1 MHPQRVES
9 LSHAQRERLAYIDF
23 RLYFMGEV
31 GRPDLA
37 SRFGVAPAG
46 ATRDLALYREV
57 APQNIEFD
65 GSNKIYRIVTN
76 FAPLF
81 EHAPQRVLSA
91 LSLGFGD
98 GVNGES
104 QPLLPC
110 ESPAALSNPQMKILA
125 PICRAIHAKRP
136 VAIRYHSVSSGES
149 ERVIV
154 PFALVDTGLRW
165 HIRAFDRKSGEFRD
179 FVITRIE
186 APLLLDEEPK
196 VNERSDSDIQ
206 WTRIVEVQLVPHPD
220 QPRPAITERDF
231 NMVNG
236 SIELKLRAATAG
248 YMLRRWSVDCSPDHS
263 LRGPEYRLWL
273 NDPLTIY
280 GAKNALLAPGYRSP
294 DKQEQGRSIIMT
306 YNPTRALELLRI
318 GSGRTDAAFREG
330 QEDAIRH
337 IVDGRGRLLVVQKT
351 GWGKSFVY
359 FIATKILR
367 DSGNG
372 PALLISPLLALMRNQ
387 IAAAERMG
395 VRAATINSDN
405 IDDWTQVEAK
415 LARGEIDILLISP
428 ERLANERFRTQVL
441 AGIAAQI
448 SMLVIDEAHCISD
461 WGHDFR
467 PHYRLLERIVKTLP
481 PNLRLL
487 ATTATANN
495 RVMED
500 LAAVLGPKL
509 DVSRG
514 DLNRT
519 SLSLQTIRL
528 PSQAERL
535 AWLAEQLATLQGHGI
550 IYTLTVRDA
559 NQVADWLKTR
569 GFNVEAYTGETG
581 DRREALEQALLNNEV
596 KALVATTALGMGY
609 DKPDLAFVIHYQ
621 MPGSVVAYYQ
631 QVGRAG
637 RALDSAYGVLLSG
650 QEESGITDW
659 FIRSA
664 FPTREEVA
672 EVLGALE
679 EDENG
684 LSVPE
689 LLGRVNLSKGRVD
702 KTIALLSLESPA
714 PIAKQGTKWQLTAAT
729 LSEGFWARAER
740 LTALRRDEHQQMQ
753 DYVSL
758 PFGDHM
764 GFLIGALD
772 GDPSVVTQPAL
783 PALPTGVNEALV
795 RDAIAFLRRTSLP
808 IEPRKKWPD
817 GGMPQYSV
825 KGFIA
830 AGCQAQ
836 PGKALCVWGDAG
848 WGGLVRQGKY
858 HDSKFADDLVGACVK
873 MVREWDPQP
882 KPTWVTCVPSL
893 RHPDLVPNFAK
904 RLAAALGLPFHM
916 VMAKTDNRP
925 EQKTMANSTQQAR
938 NIDGSLELNGQ
949 PVPHGPVILVD
960 DMVDS
965 RWTLTVAAWLLRKN
979 GSGDVWP
986 MALSQTGHDE

>member
-1 MHPQRVES
+1 
-9 LSHAQRERLAYIDF
+9 
-23 RLYFMGEV
+23 
-31 GRPDLA
+31 
-37 SRFGVAPAG
+37 
-46 ATRDLALYREV
+46 
-57 APQNIEFD
+57 
-65 GSNKIYRIVTN
+65 
-76 FAPLF
+76 
-81 EHAPQRVLSA
+81 
-91 LSLGFGD
+91 
-98 GVNGES
+98 
-104 QPLLPC
+104 
-110 ESPAALSNPQMKILA
+110 
-125 PICRAIHAKRP
+125 
-136 VAIRYHSVSSGES
+136 
-149 ERVIV
+149 
-154 PFALVDTGLRW
+154 
-165 HIRAFDRKSGEFRD
+165 
-179 FVITRIE
+179 
-186 APLLLDEEPK
+186 
-196 VNERSDSDIQ
+196 
-206 WTRIVEVQLVPHPD
+206 
-220 QPRPAITERDF
+220 
-231 NMVNG
+231 
-236 SIELKLRAATAG
+236 
-248 YMLRRWSVDCSPDHS
+248 
-263 LRGPEYRLWL
+263 
-273 NDPLTIY
+273 
-280 GAKNALLAPGYRSP
+280 
-294 DKQEQGRSIIMT
+294 MT
-306 YNPTRALELLRI
+306 YNSQRALELLRI
-318 GSGRTDAAFREG
+318 GSGHADATFREG

-359 FIATKILR
+359 FIATKLLR
-367 DSGNG
+367 EGGSG

-405 IDDWTQVEAK
+405 IDDWAQIEAK
-415 LARGEIDILLISP
+415 LLHGEVDILLISP

-441 AGIAAQI
+441 ASIAAQI

-467 PHYRLLERIVKTLP
+467 PHYRLLERIVQTLP

-495 RVMED
+495 RVMAD
-500 LAAVLGPKL
+500 LTAVLGPRL

-535 AWLAEQLATLQGHGI
+535 AWLAQQLAALQGHGI

-559 NQVADWLKTR
+559 NQVADWLKTQ
-569 GFNVEAYTGETG
+569 GFNIESYTGETG

-637 RALDSAYGVLLSG
+637 RSLNSAYGVLLSG
-650 QEESGITDW
+650 QEESNITEW

-664 FPTREEVA
+664 FPNREEVA

-679 EDENG
+679 QEESG

-689 LLGRVNLSKGRVD
+689 LLSRVNLSKGRVD
-702 KTIALLSLESPA
+702 KTIALLSLEAPA

-729 LSEGFWARAER
+729 LSEAFWERAER
-740 LTALRRDEHQQMQ
+740 LTALRREEHQQMQ

-758 PFGDHM
+758 PFGEHM
-764 GFLIGALD
+764 GFLIRALD
-772 GDPSVVTQPAL
+772 GDSSSVTQPTL
-783 PALPTGVNEALV
+783 PPLPTDVDEALI

-817 GGMPQYSV
+817 GGMPHYGV
-825 KGFIA
+825 KGSIA
-830 AGCQAQ
+830 TNHQAQ

-848 WGGLVRQGKY
+848 WGGLVRKGKY
-858 HDSKFADDLVGACVK
+858 RDGKFADDLVRACVK
-873 MVREWDPQP
+873 MIHEWNPQP

-893 RHPDLVPNFAK
+893 RHPDLVPDFAN
-904 RLAAALGLPFHM
+904 RLAAALDLPFHM
-916 VMAKTDNRP
+916 VIAKTDDRP

-938 NIDGSLELNGQ
+938 NIDGSLALSGQ
-949 PVPHGPVILVD
+949 PVPQGPVILVD

-965 RWTLTVAAWLLRKN
+965 RWTLTVATWLLRAS
-979 GSGDVWP
+979 GSGEVYP

>member
-1 MHPQRVES
+1 M
-9 LSHAQRERLAYIDF
+9 AYD
-23 RLYFMGEV
+23 
-31 GRPDLA
+31 P
-37 SRFGVAPAG
+37 
-46 ATRDLALYREV
+46 
-57 APQNIEFD
+57 
-65 GSNKIYRIVTN
+65 K
-76 FAPLF
+76 
-81 EHAPQRVLSA
+81 
-91 LSLGFGD
+91 
-98 GVNGES
+98 
-104 QPLLPC
+104 
-110 ESPAALSNPQMKILA
+110 
-125 PICRAIHAKRP
+125 RAR
-136 VAIRYHSVSSGES
+136 
-149 ERVIV
+149 
-154 PFALVDTGLRW
+154 
-165 HIRAFDRKSGEFRD
+165 
-179 FVITRIE
+179 
-186 APLLLDEEPK
+186 
-196 VNERSDSDIQ
+196 
-206 WTRIVEVQLVPHPD
+206 
-220 QPRPAITERDF
+220 
-231 NMVNG
+231 
-236 SIELKLRAATAG
+236 
-248 YMLRRWSVDCSPDHS
+248 
-263 LRGPEYRLWL
+263 
-273 NDPLTIY
+273 
-280 GAKNALLAPGYRSP
+280 
-294 DKQEQGRSIIMT
+294 
-306 YNPTRALELLRI
+306 ELLRI
-318 GSGRTDAAFREG
+318 GSGRADATFRDG
-330 QEDAIRH
+330 QEDAICH
-337 IVDGRGRLLVVQKT
+337 IVEGKGRLLVVQKT

-359 FIATKILR
+359 FIATKLLR
-367 DSGNG
+367 DEGNG

-405 IDDWTQVEAK
+405 VDDWTAVEGK
-415 LARGEIDILLISP
+415 LAKGEIDILLISP

-495 RVMED
+495 RVMDD

-559 NQVADWLKTR
+559 NQVAEWLKTQ

-581 DRREALEQALLNNEV
+581 DRREQLEQALLDNQV

-650 QEESGITDW
+650 QEEGDITDW

-664 FPTREEVA
+664 FPTRQEVA
-672 EVLGALE
+672 DVLEALE
-679 EDENG
+679 EEPSG

-689 LLGRVNLSKGRVD
+689 LLSRVNLSKGRVD
-702 KTIALLSLESPA
+702 KTIALLSLEAPA
-714 PIAKQGTKWQLTAAT
+714 PIAKQGSKWQLTAAK

-758 PFGDHM
+758 PFGQHM
-764 GFLIGALD
+764 GFLISALD

-783 PALPTGVNEALV
+783 HPLPATVNAELV
-795 RDAIAFLRRTSLP
+795 KEAIAFLCRTSLP

-817 GGMPQYSV
+817 GGMPHYGV

-830 AGCQAQ
+830 PDNRAQ

-858 HDSKFADDLVGACVK
+858 HDGKFADDLVTACVK
-873 MVREWDPQP
+873 MVHEWDSQP

-893 RHPDLVPNFAK
+893 RHPNLVPNFAK
-904 RLAAALGLPFHM
+904 RLAAALGLSFHL
-916 VMAKTDNRP
+916 VIAKTDERP

-938 NIDGSLELNGQ
+938 NIDGSLALNDH
-949 PVPHGPVILVD
+949 PVPKGPVLLVD

-965 RWTLTVAAWLLRKN
+965 RWTLTVSAWLLRQA
-979 GSGDVWP
+979 GSGEVWP

>member
-1 MHPQRVES
+1 
-9 LSHAQRERLAYIDF
+9 
-23 RLYFMGEV
+23 
-31 GRPDLA
+31 
-37 SRFGVAPAG
+37 
-46 ATRDLALYREV
+46 
-57 APQNIEFD
+57 
-65 GSNKIYRIVTN
+65 
-76 FAPLF
+76 
-81 EHAPQRVLSA
+81 
-91 LSLGFGD
+91 
-98 GVNGES
+98 
-104 QPLLPC
+104 
-110 ESPAALSNPQMKILA
+110 
-125 PICRAIHAKRP
+125 
-136 VAIRYHSVSSGES
+136 
-149 ERVIV
+149 
-154 PFALVDTGLRW
+154 
-165 HIRAFDRKSGEFRD
+165 
-179 FVITRIE
+179 
-186 APLLLDEEPK
+186 
-196 VNERSDSDIQ
+196 
-206 WTRIVEVQLVPHPD
+206 
-220 QPRPAITERDF
+220 
-231 NMVNG
+231 
-236 SIELKLRAATAG
+236 
-248 YMLRRWSVDCSPDHS
+248 
-263 LRGPEYRLWL
+263 
-273 NDPLTIY
+273 
-280 GAKNALLAPGYRSP
+280 
-294 DKQEQGRSIIMT
+294 MT
-306 YNPTRALELLRI
+306 YNPQRALELLRI
-318 GSGRTDAAFREG
+318 GSGRADATFREG

-337 IVDGRGRLLVVQKT
+337 VVEGRGRLLVVQKT

-359 FIATKILR
+359 FIATKLLR
-367 DSGNG
+367 EAGKG

-405 IDDWTQVEAK
+405 VDDWTQVEAK

-509 DVSRG
+509 EVSHG
-514 DLNRT
+514 DLNRA
-519 SLSLQTIRL
+519 SLTLQTIRL

-535 AWLAEQLATLQGHGI
+535 AWLAQQLAVLQGHGI

-650 QEESGITDW
+650 QEELDITDW

-664 FPTREEVA
+664 FPTRQEVDD
-672 EVLGALE
+672 VLGALTKAV
-679 EDENG
+679 DG
-684 LSVPE
+684 LSIPE
-689 LLGRVNLSKGRVD
+689 LMTCVNMGKGRIE
-702 KTIALLSLESPA
+702 KTITALSLESPA

-729 LSEGFWARAER
+729 LSEAFWERADRLTKLRRAE
-740 LTALRRDEHQQMQ
+740 LQQMQ
-753 DYVSL
+753 EYVNL
-758 PFGDHM
+758 PFGEHM
-764 GFLIGALD
+764 GFLIRALD
-772 GDPSVVTQPAL
+772 GDSSLVTRPAL
-783 PALPTGVNEALV
+783 PPLPTDVDEALV
-795 RDAIAFLRRTSLP
+795 RDAIEFLRRTSLP
-808 IEPRKKWPD
+808 IEPRRRWPD
-817 GGMPQYSV
+817 GGMPQYGVS
-825 KGFIA
+825 GFIA
-830 AGCQAQ
+830 HQHRAQ

-848 WGGLVRQGKY
+848 WGGLVRRGKY
-858 HDSKFADDLVGACVK
+858 HDGRFADDLVGACVE
-873 MVREWDPQP
+873 MVREWNPQP
-882 KPTWVTCVPSL
+882 NPTWVTCVPSL

-916 VMAKTDNRP
+916 VIAKTDDRP

-938 NIDGSLELNGQ
+938 NIDGSLALNGQ

-965 RWTLTVAAWLLRKN
+965 RWTLTVAAWLLRKS
-979 GSGDVWP
+979 GSGDVYP
-986 MALSQTGHDE
+986 LALSQTGHDE